1 MAPIRA
7 AAVRSTVPAWVLAAT
22 MAAACSSPDG
32 GSAVDAP
39 EAPFDRGGL
48 LRRIAVDLLTP
59 GYAQFATD
67 ATALDAAV
75 DAHCAVLDASGDGA
89 ATETAARAAW
99 RTAIAT
105 WQRLDAVMVG
115 PGAADDLRL
124 RNRIYAW
131 PLLAPCTIDQDV
143 VARWSAPGSF
153 DVATRLDNVRS
164 LAAVEYLLH
173 PTSAVSSCPLS
184 PSGWDA
190 LGADLPRARC
200 GLAAA
205 ITADVATQAAALA
218 EAWRPGGGDYGTT
231 LATAGQGGS
240 SIPTEREGLNMIS
253 DALFYLDKMVKDMKL
268 GESAG
273 IVINACGTVEEPCLR
288 EVEHRFADAST
299 LSVRANLAGLRAAF
313 TGTID
318 GADGL
323 GFDDYL
329 IAVGATD
336 LATRMVGNLDLAIT
350 RADALPESFLTALA
364 SDRASVVALH
374 ATTKA
379 ITDDL
384 KAQFLTVLGLEIP
397 DDVAGDND

>member
-1 MAPIRA
+1 MGPVRDAV
-7 AAVRSTVPAWVLAAT
+7 VRSTVLAAT
-22 MAAACSSPDG
+22 LLAACSSPGG

-39 EAPFDRGGL
+39 EAAFDRAGL
-48 LRRIAVDLLTP
+48 LRRVAVDLLAPT
-59 GYAQFATD
+59 YARFATE
-67 ATALDAAV
+67 AAALDAAV
-75 DAHCAVLDASGDGA
+75 DAHCAILDGSGDGA
-89 ATETAARAAW
+89 ATEAAAKAAW

-115 PGAADDLRL
+115 PGAADDLRQ

-143 VARWSAPGSF
+143 VARWSAPASY
-153 DVATRLDNVRS
+153 DVTARLDNVRS
-164 LAAVEYLLH
+164 LAAVEYLLY

-205 ITADVATQAAALA
+205 IAADVATQGAALA
-218 EAWRPGGGDYGTT
+218 EAWRVGGGDYATS
-231 LATAGQGGS
+231 LATAGQAGS
-240 SIPTEREGLNMIS
+240 SIPTEREGLNMVS
-253 DALFYLDKMVKDMKL
+253 DAFFYLDKMVKDMKL

-299 LSVRANLAGLRAAF
+299 LSVRENLAALRAAF
-313 TGTID
+313 TGTVD

-329 IAVGATD
+329 VAVGASE
-336 LATRMVGNLDLAIT
+336 LATRMVGNFDLAIT
-350 RADALPESFLTALA
+350 RADALPESFLDALA
-364 SDRASVVALH
+364 TDRAGVVALH
-374 ATTKA
+374 AVTKA

>member
-1 MAPIRA
+1 
-7 AAVRSTVPAWVLAAT
+7 
-22 MAAACSSPDG
+22 
-32 GSAVDAP
+32 
-39 EAPFDRGGL
+39 
-48 LRRIAVDLLTP
+48 
-59 GYAQFATD
+59 
-67 ATALDAAV
+67 
-75 DAHCAVLDASGDGA
+75 
-89 ATETAARAAW
+89 
-99 RTAIAT
+99 
-105 WQRLDAVMVG
+105 
-115 PGAADDLRL
+115 
-124 RNRIYAW
+124 
-131 PLLAPCTIDQDV
+131 
-143 VARWSAPGSF
+143 
-153 DVATRLDNVRS
+153 
-164 LAAVEYLLH
+164 
-173 PTSAVSSCPLS
+173 
-184 PSGWDA
+184 
-190 LGADLPRARC
+190 
-200 GLAAA
+200 
-205 ITADVATQAAALA
+205 
-218 EAWRPGGGDYGTT
+218 
-231 LATAGQGGS
+231 
-240 SIPTEREGLNMIS
+240 MIS

-273 IVINACGTVEEPCLR
+273 IVLNACGTVEEPCLR

>member
-1 MAPIRA
+1 MAPA
-7 AAVRSTVPAWVLAAT
+7 PAAVRTAVSAWALAAV
-22 MAAACSSPDG
+22 AACSSPG
-32 GSAVDAP
+32 GGTPVDAP
-39 EAPFDRGGL
+39 DVAFDRAGV
-48 LRRIAVDLLTP
+48 LRRIAVDLLAPT
-59 GYAQFATD
+59 YDRFATE
-67 ATALDAAV
+67 AAALDTAV
-75 DAHCAVLDASGDGA
+75 GVHCAVLDAGGDGA
-89 ATETAARAAW
+89 ATEASARAAW

-173 PTSAVSSCPLS
+173 PPGTVSSCPLS

-205 ITADVATQAAALA
+205 ITADVATQSAALA
-218 EAWRPGGGDYGTT
+218 EAWRVGGGGYATT
-231 LATAGQGGS
+231 LATAGQSGS
-240 SIPTEREGLNMIS
+240 SIATEREGLNMIS
-253 DALFYLDKMVKDMKL
+253 DSLFYLDKMVKDMKL
-268 GESAG
+268 GETAG

-299 LSVRANLAGLRAAF
+299 QAVRANLASLRAAF

-329 IAVGATD
+329 VAVGATE
-336 LATRMVGNLDLAIT
+336 LSTRMVGNFDLAIT
-350 RADALPESFLTALA
+350 RADALPESFLGALT
-364 SDRASVVALH
+364 SDRAAVVALH
-374 ATTKA
+374 AATKA
-379 ITDDL
+379 LTDDL
-384 KAQFLTVLGLEIP
+384 KAQFLTVLGLDIP